1 MTEKPKRSAASRHRS
16 TVGGHSYQK
25 DARVE
30 GFFEEIEHTADVA
43 IRCGGP
49 DLEALFSNAARGMY
63 LLMGITPAP
72 AGPVEA
78 ITVAMS
84 AADVEGL
91 LVDWLGELA
100 YRAETDG
107 LVPEQ
112 MVFKVLTRTRV
123 EAELCGRRQHGFTR
137 VIKAVTYHGLN
148 IEKSPEGYTAT
159 VVFDV

>member
-1 MTEKPKRSAASRHRS
+1 LTEKTDRPTASHHR
-16 TVGGHSYQK
+16 TPGGKHSLQN
-25 DARVE
+25 DIRRE

-49 DLEALFSNAARGMY
+49 DLETLFSNAARGMY
-63 LLMGITPAP
+63 HLMDLKSAP
-72 AGPVEA
+72 AGPVETE
-78 ITVAMS
+78 TVAMA

-100 YRAETDG
+100 YRAETRG

-112 MVFKVLTRTRV
+112 VVFRRLSDTRI
-123 EAELCGRRQHGFTR
+123 EADLIGRRQHGFTR
-137 VIKAVTYHGLN
+137 VIKAVTYHDLSV
-148 IEKSPEGYTAT
+148 EKTGAGYIAT